1 MAGKKQAGTWWCSPC
16 IGGEATPSSVPRE
29 SIEACYCVR
38 PHGVY
43 MNTIKRMALVLATV
57 GMVSTQAYAGESAVK
72 MTPLSPQLSAFS
84 QDDINSMFEAS
95 GKPMQLAALSTQEMK
110 DTEGAWGPVGAIIG
124 GLGGLGGY
132 TLNAMISGSR
142 WSPGAA
148 LTSTALGAAAGAV
161 AGPNGVVWGFNS
173 AIGGGA
179 ATGVFQRVGW

>member
-1 MAGKKQAGTWWCSPC
+1 
-16 IGGEATPSSVPRE
+16 
-29 SIEACYCVR
+29 
-38 PHGVY
+38 

-72 MTPLSPQLSAFS
+72 TTPLSPQLSAFS

-95 GKPMQLAALSTQEMK
+95 GKPMQLAALSKQEMK
-110 DTEGAWGPVGAIIG
+110 DTEGAWGPV
-124 GLGGLGGY
+124 GLGGY

>member
-1 MAGKKQAGTWWCSPC
+1 
-16 IGGEATPSSVPRE
+16 
-29 SIEACYCVR
+29 
-38 PHGVY
+38 

-148 LTSTALGAAAGAV
+148 LTSTALARMGWFGDLTLQEVEVLRQGYSSEWVGNPVCSPAV
-161 AGPNGVVWGFNS
+161 RSVDFVYCL
-173 AIGGGA
+173 
-179 ATGVFQRVGW
+179 TVG